1 MSTPVPT
8 MNKDVAGY
16 LMLLIL
22 AESDGNFDNREANVI
37 VDYIEEKFPLG
48 GNLDEAT
55 DKISTLQPEQY
66 GDAFMKAAADFYM
79 ESTKDERTDFLRF
92 SMKLVRADN
101 KVEEHENEL
110 VTMLFEAWDV

>member
-1 MSTPVPT
+1 
-8 MNKDVAGY
+8 
-16 LMLLIL
+16 
-22 AESDGNFDNREANVI
+22 
-37 VDYIEEKFPLG
+37 
-48 GNLDEAT
+48 
-55 DKISTLQPEQY
+55 
-66 GDAFMKAAADFYM
+66 M